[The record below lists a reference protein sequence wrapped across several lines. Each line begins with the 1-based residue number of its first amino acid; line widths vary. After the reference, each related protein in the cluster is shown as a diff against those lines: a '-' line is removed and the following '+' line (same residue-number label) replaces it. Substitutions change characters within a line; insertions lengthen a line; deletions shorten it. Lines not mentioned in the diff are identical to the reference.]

1 MGAPK
6 TKMKKTRSTT
16 TTRVYYATRLGY
28 PRLTSNENVQYK
40 YELLSKYMFVYVQC
54 KYELL
59 NKYMYTC
66 MYVNVVE
73 TNI

>member
-6 TKMKKTRSTT
+6 TKMKK
-16 TTRVYYATRLGY
+16 TRVYYATRLGY

-40 YELLSKYMFVYVQC
+40 YELLSKYMFVCMFVYVQC

-66 MYVNVVE
+66 MYVCVYVCMYM
-73 TNI
+73 